1 MNLFYRQ
8 LNVSFRRSP
17 SECLLRGSASR
28 NMSNY
33 IVSYDGPANLSTVS
47 DWMVNQVQ
55 KNNWN
60 PNDMIDMII
69 ILGKGILWKLAAF
82 PELKLPKAT
91 ENNFWAFIDQP
102 QKNLFTLFVHMLTWV
117 VASSTPP
124 NTLSYVSK
132 VTYQNIQIV

>member
-1 MNLFYRQ
+1 
-8 LNVSFRRSP
+8 
-17 SECLLRGSASR
+17 
-28 NMSNY
+28 MSNY